1 MRQNVK
7 IPGAGDTSDDTIVPF
22 SAIHECERL

>member
-7 IPGAGDTSDDTIVPF
+7 IPTAGDTSDDTIVPF
-22 SAIHECERL
+22 CAIKDCEKL